1 MQINLTG
8 HHVDI
13 TEPLKGYVDTKFD
26 RLARHFDHVI
36 KVHVILSVEK
46 LRQKAE
52 ATIRINGANVFAETV
67 HEDMYAAIDGL
78 IDKLDRQV
86 LKYKEKRTSHRGS
99 NQGQKVPGTGA
110 AAAPDGEAVEPA
122 DADAPPEVLAAAAEF
137 AAAEGADGLDRTDF
151 EPAGATAAV
160 DAGAPTAARN

>member
-13 TEPLKGYVDTKFD
+13 TEALKGYVDTKFD

-36 KVHVILSVEK
+36 NVHVILSVEK

-52 ATIRINGANVFAETV
+52 ATIKINGANVFADSV

-86 LKYKEKRTSHRGS
+86 IKYKEKRQSHRG
-99 NQGQKVPGTGA
+99 NGQKGMAEPETEASAQA
-110 AAAPDGEAVEPA
+110 ALEPEPEAALEAFAESA
-122 DADAPPEVLAAAAEF
+122 EVQP
-137 AAAEGADGLDRTDF
+137 RQ
-151 EPAGATAAV
+151 
-160 DAGAPTAARN
+160 

>member
-26 RLARHFDHVI
+26 RLARHFDDVI
-36 KVHVILSVEK
+36 NVHVILSVEK

-52 ATIRINGANVFAETV
+52 ATIHINGANVFADAV

-86 LKYKEKRTSHRGS
+86 IKYKEKRKSHRG
-99 NQGQKVPGTGA
+99 NGQKAVAETQAEQEA
-110 AAAPDGEAVEPA
+110 ALAA
-122 DADAPPEVLAAAAEF
+122 DALAQESVFDEALSE
-137 AAAEGADGLDRTDF
+137 
-151 EPAGATAAV
+151 EPLAQE
-160 DAGAPTAARN
+160 PSRS